1 MAWLT
6 ADLGP
11 GVTATVTTRADGVSE
26 PPYESLDLAYH
37 VGDRPAHVRA
47 NRARVSA
54 ALGVPV
60 VYVDQVHGREVV
72 EVRGPSGTGP
82 PARGDALV
90 TDRPGIAL
98 AVLVADCLPVLLA
111 DAEAGVVGA
120 AHAGRRGL
128 TLGVVP
134 ATVAAMTG
142 LGARPRRIRAF
153 LGPAI
158 CGACYE
164 VGADVRAEVAALV
177 PQAAS
182 TTAWG
187 TPAVDLAAGVRG
199 QLLEAGVEEWAE
211 SGLCTRQD
219 PRFFSYRRDGVTGR
233 CAGVVA
239 LADRDT
245 PTPRS

>member
-26 PPYESLDLAYH
+26 GPYASLDLAYH
-37 VGDRPAHVRA
+37 VGDRPAHVGA
-47 NRARVSA
+47 NRARVVT
-54 ALGVPV
+54 ALGIPV

-72 EVRGPSGTGP
+72 VVRGPAGTGP
-82 PARGDALV
+82 PAWGDALV
-90 TDRPGIAL
+90 TDRPRIAL

-111 DAEAGVVGA
+111 DPGAGVVGA

-128 TLGVVP
+128 SLGVVP
-134 ATVAAMTG
+134 ATVAAMTA
-142 LGARPRRIRAF
+142 LGASPRQIRAF

-164 VGADVRAEVAALV
+164 VGAEVQAEVAALV
-177 PQAAS
+177 PEAVS
-182 TTAWG
+182 TTGWG
-187 TPAVDLAAGVRG
+187 TPSVDLVAGVRG
-199 QLLEAGVEEWAE
+199 QLLRAGVEDLAE
-211 SGLCTRQD
+211 SGLCTRED
-219 PRFFSYRRDGVTGR
+219 RRFYSYRRDGVTGR
-233 CAGVVA
+233 FAGVVA